1 MRRGIREVEK
11 KRETGGRSLYSVM
24 YVITL
29 WTARKE
35 TGATS
40 VD

>member
-24 YVITL
+24 YAIHSPSGQPAKKRVQL
-29 WTARKE
+29 L
-35 TGATS
+35 
-40 VD
+40 